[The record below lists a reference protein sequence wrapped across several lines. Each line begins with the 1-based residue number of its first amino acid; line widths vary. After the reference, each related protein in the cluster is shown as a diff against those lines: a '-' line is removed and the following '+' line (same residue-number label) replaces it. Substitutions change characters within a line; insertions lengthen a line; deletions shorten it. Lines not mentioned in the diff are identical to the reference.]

1 MDAFYIEWDFKLA
14 KNMFQHNHVLY
25 EKHLDNTV
33 VILNN
38 VEKHY
43 IKKRDDN
50 LFDIEDLLI
59 RTFD

>member
-1 MDAFYIEWDFKLA
+1 
-14 KNMFQHNHVLY
+14 MFQHNHVLY
-25 EKHLDNTV
+25 EKHLDNAL
-33 VILNN
+33 VIMNR

-50 LFDIEDLLI
+50 LFEIEDLLI